1 MINIYVDADSSPVK
15 NETVRVAKRYGLK
28 VYFVSNNPRMRVPEY
43 KLGEVVA
50 VNDDL
55 DAADDWIVEHITA
68 NDVVISADI
77 PLVARCIKKEAR
89 VLDPRGRVFTEE
101 SIGDVLSRRDIMTFL
116 RDTGNRDTVSRA
128 PAYDKND
135 RSRFLQRLD
144 DLIQAIRRER
154 GNDTG
159 NQPSDTPIQEVGE
172 NTSKGKAGSAVEE
185 C

>member
-68 NDVVISADI
+68 NDVVVSADI
-77 PLVARCIKKEAR
+77 PLVSRCIKKEAR

-128 PAYDKND
+128 PAYDKNE
-135 RSRFLQRLD
+135 RSRFCNAWT
-144 DLIQAIRRER
+144 IYPGIRRER
-154 GNDTG
+154 GDNTG
-159 NQPSDTPIQEVGE
+159 NQPSDPPIQEVGE
-172 NTSKGKAGSAVEE
+172 KTSKGTANSAVEE

>member
-77 PLVARCIKKEAR
+77 PLVARCIKK
-89 VLDPRGRVFTEE
+89 
-101 SIGDVLSRRDIMTFL
+101 
-116 RDTGNRDTVSRA
+116 
-128 PAYDKND
+128 
-135 RSRFLQRLD
+135 
-144 DLIQAIRRER
+144 
-154 GNDTG
+154 
-159 NQPSDTPIQEVGE
+159 
-172 NTSKGKAGSAVEE
+172 GSAGPRSQGTRLHRRVDRRRAFTQGHYDFPAGHGEPGHGQPGA
-185 C
+185 CLR